1 MMNKLFPGLAFASFI
16 VVALILSGCTAG
28 SKAALQTGIAG
39 IQDGA
44 DTVAQTLIV
53 STCGMTVGAYKRL
66 DNPNHQRG
74 VDLLCG
80 GNGEEPVTKQDLRDW
95 RVLETP

>member
-1 MMNKLFPGLAFASFI
+1 MLSKLWIPIIPACALMLA
-16 VVALILSGCTAG
+16 GCTAG

-44 DTVAQTLIV
+44 DTAAQTLIV

-80 GNGEEPVTKQDLRDW
+80 GNGEEPVTKQDLRD
-95 RVLETP
+95 LLGDLP

>member
-1 MMNKLFPGLAFASFI
+1 MSNLWKPIYLAC
-16 VVALILSGCTAG
+16 ALLLGGCT
-28 SKAALQTGIAG
+28 AG

-44 DTVAQTLIV
+44 DTAAQTLIV

-80 GNGEEPVTKQDLRDW
+80 GNGEEPVTKQDLRD
-95 RVLETP
+95 LLGDLP

>member
-1 MMNKLFPGLAFASFI
+1 MLSKLYIPTFLIG
-16 VVALILSGCTAG
+16 ALMLGGCTAG
-28 SKAALQTGIAG
+28 SKAALQTSIAG

-44 DTVAQTLIV
+44 DTAAQTLIV

-80 GNGEEPVTKQDLRDW
+80 GNGEEPVTKQDLRD
-95 RVLETP
+95 LMGEGS